1 MKLLLDQGLPRTT
14 AAILSSSGIDTVHAG
29 DAGLARS
36 SDVEIIR
43 RARNDGRLI
52 VTLDSDFH
60 TIMALSMATNPSV
73 IRIRIEGLKA
83 EEMAGLI
90 ENVIEKTGDDLTEGA
105 IVSVTEN
112 RIRVR
117 SLPVTSKN
125 E

>member
-36 SDVEIIR
+36 ADVDIMR

-90 ENVIEKTGDDLTEGA
+90 GNVIEKTGDDLTEGA